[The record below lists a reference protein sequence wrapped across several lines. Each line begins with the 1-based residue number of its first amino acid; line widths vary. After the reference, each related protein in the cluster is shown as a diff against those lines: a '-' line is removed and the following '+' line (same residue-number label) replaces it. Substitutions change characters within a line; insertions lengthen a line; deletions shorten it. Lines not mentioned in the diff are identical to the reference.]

1 MERSGLAAVA
11 ADIMESAS
19 PYLQSTQEQIQPRKS

>member
-11 ADIMESAS
+11 ADILESAS
-19 PYLQSTQEQIQPRKS
+19 SLHSTQEQIHPSKS